1 MDKKNID
8 WGKLG
13 FEYRVTDKRFV
24 SNYKDGKWDDGIL
37 TDGQGRKVDF
47 KNTVIIMTSNVG
59 ARLITNESKS
69 LGFAAETEEDK
80 KDRDYETIKTDVLGE
95 LKKMFR
101 PEFLNRIDEIIV
113 FRQLTGDEIKEIAKI
128 MVRELVNRVQAQGI
142 DVEVDDSVYEYLQKE
157 GFDVTYGARPLRRAI
172 QSKME
177 DMLSEELLSGE
188 VKKGDHI
195 KLIVKEDQITVEK

>member
-1 MDKKNID
+1 MH
-8 WGKLG
+8 
-13 FEYRVTDKRFV
+13 
-24 SNYKDGKWDDGIL
+24 
-37 TDGQGRKVDF
+37 
-47 KNTVIIMTSNVG
+47 TSNVG

-69 LGFAAETEEDK
+69 LGFAAETEENK
-80 KDRDYETIKTDVLGE
+80 KERDYETIKADVLGE

-128 MVRELVNRVQAQGI
+128 MVRELVNRVKSQGI
-142 DVEVDDSVYEYLQKE
+142 DVDVDDSVYEYLRKE
-157 GFDVTYGARPLRRAI
+157 GFDITYGARPLRRAI

-188 VKKGDHI
+188 VKKGDRI
-195 KLIVKEDQITVEK
+195 KLIAKDDKIAVEK